1 MSKRKCSQALKVV
14 YNSEERPVTLVV
26 TYLRTPGVGLV
37 VVGHLQDGEP
47 HPGRMGRPGE
57 VH

>member
-1 MSKRKCSQALKVV
+1 M
-14 YNSEERPVTLVV
+14 TLVV